1 METSRVWSQV
11 SLHLDDA
18 GGSEGRERESKRRAT
33 VETDEYKTPGRAR
46 LGRALV
52 RLMTESLGDQPTVVG
67 FRAAPPEAALAE
79 IFGLPAS
86 DTTRAR
92 PRLVRVVAL
101 RVSMTRT
108 ASSTIC

>member
-1 METSRVWSQV
+1 MDTSRVWSQV

-33 VETDEYKTPGRAR
+33 VETDEYKTPGRATR
-46 LGRALV
+46 GRALV
-52 RLMTESLGDQPTVVG
+52 RLVTGSLGDQPTVVG
-67 FRAAPPEAALAE
+67 FRAGPEAALAE

-92 PRLVRVVAL
+92 PRLVRAVAW